1 MNESWDRTSYHF
13 LSQVVIFLDV
23 NDSKQFVEAAYA
35 TYRKHLATDT
45 FTLQFMAFI
54 TINYLNC
61 CYHQHADKSYAEST
75 FKFLQELPIDPAIG
89 LEKLIGKFYQ
99 AVFSGDEQKA
109 RSLKSQEACSSC
121 TQNSAHAACWLLQG
135 NRSQSRFCR

>member
-1 MNESWDRTSYHF
+1 M
-13 LSQVVIFLDV
+13 DV

-35 TYRKHLATDT
+35 AYRKHPATDT

-75 FKFLQELPIDPAIG
+75 FKFLQELPVYPAIG

-99 AVFSGDEQKA
+99 AVFSGDEQKV
-109 RSLKSQEACSSC
+109 RSLKSIIQDCGYASIIDGIEID
-121 TQNSAHAACWLLQG
+121 
-135 NRSQSRFCR
+135 

>member
-1 MNESWDRTSYHF
+1 MNESWDQTSYHF

-23 NDSKQFVEAAYA
+23 NDSKQFVEAVYA
-35 TYRKHLATDT
+35 AYRKHPATDT

-75 FKFLQELPIDPAIG
+75 FKFLQESSDHVLVVSHDDNLSRVFGVDEAIEKNNFKKLTNYRNQSG
-89 LEKLIGKFYQ
+89 ESIHSLEE
-99 AVFSGDEQKA
+99 VFQ
-109 RSLKSQEACSSC
+109 R
-121 TQNSAHAACWLLQG
+121 
-135 NRSQSRFCR
+135 

>member
-1 MNESWDRTSYHF
+1 MFLNESWDQTSYHF

-35 TYRKHLATDT
+35 AYRKHPATDT

-61 CYHQHADKSYAEST
+61 CYHQDADKSYAEST
-75 FKFLQELPIDPAIG
+75 FKFLQELPVDPAIG

-109 RSLKSQEACSSC
+109 RSLKSIIQDCGYASIIDDIEID
-121 TQNSAHAACWLLQG
+121 
-135 NRSQSRFCR
+135 